1 MSIQGL
7 GAGLAVALVLSGAS
21 AAQDFDGSLSAA
33 ERRAVAASG
42 LPRAQVVSIKRDLVV
57 AVLNRGTTKGGILF
71 EGVQLRGE
79 AVSAEAGRNL
89 GYRSMR
95 STVNVDCARR
105 RDMVLRMTIYPEPN
119 GKGEPILRQVPGG
132 WIQPSPSAFMSDV
145 IASICSDA
153 PSVAVASPEPRNPPE
168 RAPAPKPTPVAAP
181 APPSVRAPELP
192 SPIAAAE
199 DSETIATAVTARR
212 RLLMPPSE
220 PPPAPP
226 PQQQPV
232 VAARPVPPP
241 PVVPPP
247 AAAGNFKVQIVAV
260 GTAGQAEN
268 ALAALGALPEPL
280 RTMVETATIEGRV
293 FYRALVTGF
302 TSRADAKLFCEVVVE
317 AGGVCFVR

>member
-57 AVLNRGTTKGGILF
+57 AIQSRGVSKGGILF

-132 WIQPSPSAFMSDV
+132 WVQPSPSAFMADV

-153 PSVAVASPEPRNPPE
+153 PSLPMAAPEPRPPLA
-168 RAPAPKPTPVAAP
+168 RTAPPRPTPVAAP
-181 APPSVRAPELP
+181 PPVRAPEPPPQL
-192 SPIAAAE
+192 AAAE

-212 RLLMPPSE
+212 RLVMPPSE
-220 PPPAPP
+220 PVPAPP
-226 PQQQPV
+226 PPQSV
-232 VAARPVPPP
+232 VATRSAPPP
-241 PVVPPP
+241 RPPPRPAPP
-247 AAAGNFKVQIVAV
+247 AAGGFKVQIVAV
-260 GTAGQAEN
+260 GTARQAQA
-268 ALAALGALPEPL
+268 ALAGLGPLPEPL
-280 RTMVETATIEGRV
+280 RTSVETATVDGRI
-293 FYRALVTGF
+293 FHRALVTGF
-302 TSRADAKLFCEVVVE
+302 TNRADAKVFCEIVVE
-317 AGGVCFVR
+317 AGGVCFIR

>member
-7 GAGLAVALVLSGAS
+7 GAGLVVALVLSGAS

-33 ERRAVAASG
+33 ERRAVTASG

-57 AVLNRGTTKGGILF
+57 AIQNRGTTKGGVLF

-79 AVSAEAGRNL
+79 AVSAEAARNL

-153 PSVAVASPEPRNPPE
+153 PSAAVASPERPPP
-168 RAPAPKPTPVAAP
+168 PATPKAAP
-181 APPSVRAPELP
+181 PPVRAPEP
-192 SPIAAAE
+192 AAPQPIAAAE
-199 DSETIATAVTARR
+199 DSETIATAVSARR
-212 RLLMPPSE
+212 RLLMPPGE
-220 PPPAPP
+220 PAAAPP
-226 PQQQPV
+226 PPQSV
-232 VAARPVPPP
+232 VAARPAPPP
-241 PVVPPP
+241 LPTPP
-247 AAAGNFKVQIVAV
+247 ASGNFKVQIVAV
-260 GTAGQAEN
+260 GTARQAEN
-268 ALAALGALPEPL
+268 ALAELGPLPEPL
-280 RTMVETATIEGRV
+280 RTSVETATVDGRV
-293 FYRALVTGF
+293 FHRALVTGF
-302 TSRADAKLFCEVVVE
+302 TNRADAKLFCEVVVE

>member
-1 MSIQGL
+1 MGIQGL

-57 AVLNRGTTKGGILF
+57 AIQSRGVSKGGILF

-132 WIQPSPSAFMSDV
+132 WVQPSPSAFMADV
-145 IASICSDA
+145 IASICSDG
-153 PSVAVASPEPRNPPE
+153 PGVPVASPEPRPP
-168 RAPAPKPTPVAAP
+168 PARRPPPKPTPVAAP
-181 APPSVRAPELP
+181 PPVRAPEP
-192 SPIAAAE
+192 EPPQPIAAAE

-212 RLLMPPSE
+212 RLVMPPSDQA
-220 PPPAPP
+220 PAPP
-226 PQQQPV
+226 PPQPV
-232 VAARPVPPP
+232 VAAKSAPPP
-241 PVVPPP
+241 RAAPP
-247 AAAGNFKVQIVAV
+247 AAGGYKVQIVAV
-260 GTAGQAEN
+260 GTARQAQA
-268 ALAALGALPEPL
+268 ALADLGPLPEPL
-280 RTMVETATIEGRV
+280 RTSVETATVDGRV
-293 FYRALVTGF
+293 FHRALVTGF
-302 TSRADAKLFCEVVVE
+302 ANRAEAKLFCEIVVE
-317 AGGVCFVR
+317 AGGVCFIR